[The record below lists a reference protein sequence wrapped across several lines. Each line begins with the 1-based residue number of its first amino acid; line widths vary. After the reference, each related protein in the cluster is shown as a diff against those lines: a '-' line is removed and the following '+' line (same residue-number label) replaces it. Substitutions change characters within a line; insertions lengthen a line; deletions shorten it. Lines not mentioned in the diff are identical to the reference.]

1 MKNLGIV
8 GGLGHESTIDYYRL
22 IIEEYRRRISE
33 YAYPHLVITSL
44 DVRRGL
50 RYLDN
55 GEEEMLVDYL
65 TGAVEQL
72 ARAGA
77 GFVVIAAN
85 TPHVVFDRVAARS
98 PIPLLSIV
106 EATLDAAR
114 RAERTRLGLFGTR
127 FTMSGGFYEKVFES
141 SGVELFTPSREEQD
155 YIHDKY
161 MNELL
166 RGVFVAETRDRIGAI
181 VAEMISRHEL
191 DGIVLAGTELPLL
204 LREVAI
210 GVPLLDTTMIHV
222 RAAVDQMTM

>member
-1 MKNLGIV
+1 MKLLGVV

-22 IIEEYRRRISE
+22 IIDEYRRRISE
-33 YAYPHLVITSL
+33 DAYPHLVINSL

-50 RYLDN
+50 RHLDA
-55 GEEEMLVDYL
+55 GEEEPLVDYL
-65 TGAVEQL
+65 VTAVEQL

-77 GFVVIAAN
+77 DFALMAAN

-106 EATLDAAR
+106 QATLDAAVR
-114 RAERTRLGLFGTR
+114 EKRTRLGLFGTR
-127 FTMSGGFYEKVFES
+127 FTMSGGFYYKVFAS
-141 SGVELFTPSREEQD
+141 SGVALFTPTSEEQD
-155 YIHDKY
+155 YIHGRY

-166 RGVFVAETRDRIGAI
+166 RGVFLPETRDGIGAI
-181 VAEMISRHEL
+181 ITAMISRHQL

-210 GVPLLDTTMIHV
+210 DVPLLDTTIIHV
-222 RAAVDQMTM
+222 RAAVDQIMT